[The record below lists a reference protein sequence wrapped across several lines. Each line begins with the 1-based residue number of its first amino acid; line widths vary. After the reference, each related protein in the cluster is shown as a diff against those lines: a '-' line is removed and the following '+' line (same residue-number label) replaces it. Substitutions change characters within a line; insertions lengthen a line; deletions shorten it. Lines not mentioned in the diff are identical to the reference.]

1 MIQELLTYIAVFTT
15 GIFGA
20 GIVFVLLDFK
30 TSPAEKDDREIP
42 YENFYL
48 LGNTKQDI
56 IKYEKLE
63 NVDKGIVED
72 ETPEGKVI
80 IKYNEDNKCFDYWSN
95 KSIKYKYL
103 EVLARKYVI
112 IFECKENYINMFKEL
127 LKSIDDNKKN
137 QEREKKR
144 NNDVFAKL
152 KNYDDK
158 KDKEWI
164 VNQKANIY
172 KKIGSY
178 DEYFTV
184 KKQYK
189 QIDYK
194 SFRPSFLDPSSKLK
208 IQ

>member
-1 MIQELLTYIAVFTT
+1 MIQELLTYFAVFTV
-15 GIFGA
+15 GILGS
-20 GIVFVLLDFK
+20 GIVFVLLDFNS
-30 TSPAEKDDREIP
+30 SPAEKYDREIP
-42 YENFYL
+42 YENLYL
-48 LGNTKQDI
+48 LGNAKQDI
-56 IKYEKLE
+56 IKYEKTV
-63 NVDKGIVED
+63 NIDKGVVED
-72 ETPEGKVI
+72 ETPEGNVI
-80 IKYNEDNKCFDYWSN
+80 MKYNEDNLCFDYWSN

-127 LKSIDDNKKN
+127 LKSIDDNKKL
-137 QEREKKR
+137 QEREKEE
-144 NNDVFAKL
+144 NNSVFAKF

-164 VNQKANIY
+164 VNEKANTY

-178 DEYFTV
+178 DEYITV

-189 QIDYK
+189 RIDYK
-194 SFRPSFLDPSSKLK
+194 SFRPFLDLSSKLK